1 MVLWTFS
8 LPSWSRDPPLFTF
21 QGFDNESGADH
32 FISPNVIHYIRFN
45 QSQYSFTDYVA
56 FRSAW
61 INHRP
66 DLFLIHTNVDSF
78 DGRYWQLIQRD
89 AEWRSRIR
97 LVPIQPPL
105 QVFGQALRPEWR
117 LFHGSDIARIRLMMH
132 YGGIYLDNDVY
143 VIRNLDKYRKFEL
156 AIAWDQH
163 QFIGTQVSEKMEPT
177 LHRLPALRNNCGN
190 NSPLNATGDHRPSFR
205 TVSSALARDL
215 PQQLSARFVVLQ
227 RR

>member
-1 MVLWTFS
+1 MLQRRLRWLLMAAVFLVLWTFS
-8 LPSWSRDPPLFTF
+8 LRSWSRDPPLFTF

-163 QFIGTQVSEKMEPT
+163 QFIGTQVSEKM
-177 LHRLPALRNNCGN
+177 
-190 NSPLNATGDHRPSFR
+190 
-205 TVSSALARDL
+205 
-215 PQQLSARFVVLQ
+215 
-227 RR
+227 